1 MHDKKNVVLI
11 GKSNLSYFAF
21 VLQIDVQRIMMFM
34 RCYMRLK
41 ALDLEALR
49 EYEDCEIS
57 SLAFRLDDVKDGSLF
72 FCLDGVNVD
81 GHTLAEEAALR
92 GAKAFVCEKDL
103 PGALLQ
109 IRVKNSRRQLA
120 LTSAAF
126 YGHPARSL
134 KIIAVTGTNGKTT
147 SSYIIKGILES
158 AGFKVGL
165 IGTNCIMT
173 GDVKSAAT
181 LTTPDPTDLH
191 RIFAEML
198 AQGME
203 YVVIEASA
211 HALWLNKLDGIV
223 FEVAAFT
230 NLTQDHLDF
239 FGTMEKYA
247 QAKRRLF
254 TGGMAKKCVL
264 NVDDPFGRELA
275 VDCENAVTY
284 GSENPSD
291 IFAIDLKMSTGGL
304 DYYLNSFDDIAE
316 VKFNLPGRFN
326 MYNTLCAA
334 AVAAALERPVKHG
347 VSGIRRVTKID
358 GRFNMIGMSKCNVI
372 IDFAHT
378 PDGLESILKSIREFS
393 EGRIITVFG
402 CGGDRDKTKRPIM
415 GSVVSTHSDITV
427 VTSDNPRSEDPTQ
440 IMSEIV
446 AGIKSGDYVCIE
458 DRRKAIRY
466 AIDTARRGDIV
477 LIAGKGAETYQ
488 EIGGVKYDYNDER
501 FVMELIEEGS
511 F

>member
-1 MHDKKNVVLI
+1 MK
-11 GKSNLSYFAF
+11 
-21 VLQIDVQRIMMFM
+21 
-34 RCYMRLK
+34 LK
-41 ALDLEALR
+41 ALDLEALN

-57 SLAFRLDDVKDGSLF
+57 SLAFCLDDVKKGSLF
-72 FCLDGVNVD
+72 FCLDGVNID
-81 GHTLAEEAALR
+81 GHTLAQEAANR
-92 GAKAFVCEKDL
+92 GAKAFVCEKKLDDS
-103 PGALLQ
+103 LLQ
-109 IRVKNSRRQLA
+109 VLVKSSRRQLA
-120 LTSAAF
+120 LSSAAF

-147 SSYIIKGILES
+147 TSYIIKGILES
-158 AGFKVGL
+158 AGSKVGL
-165 IGTNCIMT
+165 IGTNCIMV
-173 GDVKSAAT
+173 GEKKSAAV

-198 AQGME
+198 SQGVE
-203 YVVIEASA
+203 YVVMEASA
-211 HALWLNKLDGIV
+211 HALWLHKLDGIV

-230 NLTQDHLDF
+230 NLTRDHLDF

-247 QAKRRLF
+247 QAKRKLF
-254 TGGMAKKCVL
+254 TSSMAKKCVI
-264 NVDDPFGRELA
+264 NVDDTFGRELA
-275 VDCENAVTY
+275 VECENSVTY

-334 AVAAALERPVKHG
+334 AVAAALDLPLKFVVR
-347 VSGIRRVTKID
+347 GIRRVTKID
-358 GRFNMIGMSKCNVI
+358 GRFNMIGMSKCSVI

-378 PDGLESILKSIREFS
+378 PDGLESILSSIREFA

-415 GSVVSTHSDITV
+415 GAVVASLSDITV
-427 VTSDNPRSEDPTQ
+427 VTSDNPRSESPEA
-440 IMSEIV
+440 IMDDIIC
-446 AGIKSGDYVCIE
+446 GIKGKDYVCIE
-458 DRRKAIRY
+458 DRKTAIKY
-466 AIDTARRGDIV
+466 AIDTAKQGDIV

-501 FVMELIEEGS
+501 YVMELIEEGV